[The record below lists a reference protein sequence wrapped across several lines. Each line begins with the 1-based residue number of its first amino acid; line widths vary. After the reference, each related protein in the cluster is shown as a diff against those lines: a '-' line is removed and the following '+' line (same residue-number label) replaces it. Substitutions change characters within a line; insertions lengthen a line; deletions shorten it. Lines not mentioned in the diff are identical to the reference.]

1 MCTQYDAIQDWGR
14 NRLAQAWDDHLW
26 NPAKPGDSQ
35 LQKLLGDFHNFAKL
49 LDLPAD
55 TKIRF
60 ASNKDVE
67 TACASFQICDGN
79 TFERPF
85 ILVNPNMLKTCS
97 PENYVDVATGV
108 FLHEAGHILFTRR
121 FFQNQPK
128 ESTIRLLENLLE
140 DSRSEDLVIKS
151 APGYRDFILAAR
163 QQLLVNDWFLPTIQ
177 NWDSCCDTDKIF
189 FIIAAY
195 IRAPHVLREAP
206 EVVRSWKDIGDQCI
220 FEAVNRIMPVELNDE
235 LEVGRV
241 ASELFEL
248 MVNYSNKSIAILS
261 QLPLDTVHEELLT
274 RLRNQ
279 IDADAY
285 DESIQKL
292 ALEEKLLQIRRGS
305 IEDFRRLLSHMNTI
319 KVGLDDATL
328 ERIQSLECKLSTT
341 EVPNILPEQKMPE
354 RYRNNSVIVVRS
366 EACSDNSRYQ
376 DAKRRMLL

>member
-1 MCTQYDAIQDWGR
+1 
-14 NRLAQAWDDHLW
+14 
-26 NPAKPGDSQ
+26 
-35 LQKLLGDFHNFAKL
+35 
-49 LDLPAD
+49 
-55 TKIRF
+55 
-60 ASNKDVE
+60 
-67 TACASFQICDGN
+67 
-79 TFERPF
+79 
-85 ILVNPNMLKTCS
+85 
-97 PENYVDVATGV
+97 
-108 FLHEAGHILFTRR
+108 
-121 FFQNQPK
+121 
-128 ESTIRLLENLLE
+128 
-140 DSRSEDLVIKS
+140 
-151 APGYRDFILAAR
+151 
-163 QQLLVNDWFLPTIQ
+163 
-177 NWDSCCDTDKIF
+177 
-189 FIIAAY
+189 
-195 IRAPHVLREAP
+195 
-206 EVVRSWKDIGDQCI
+206 
-220 FEAVNRIMPVELNDE
+220 
-235 LEVGRV
+235 
-241 ASELFEL
+241 